1 MTAIRLAAAL
11 ALSLVLFL
19 LAPVTGQASVTAPA
33 RGTTLQATEAVNIR
47 SEPDTSA
54 DVVVTAAPGDTASA
68 LGRTS
73 GVWVQVYYR
82 HHVGWTHGAY
92 WNAVPGLWANG
103 YRLTADQEA
112 AVRWIA
118 ANTIA
123 RVGGSLSE
131 KLTTVSRVTWWSL
144 KESILSRPQS
154 AVHRFSNCADT
165 NYDPLFPC
173 GTLNWQVGAGGTY
186 MHNAYPER
194 VADIEAIAT
203 QLYPNWTVGQVLA
216 HTASYA
222 GYPSGSDGY
231 NRIVG
236 STGSFRTSWLLR
248 NHGVGYTFNE
258 AYVNACLSNAQ
269 DWCYGWWDDALRYG
283 PSQTAI
289 VRAIAELRAIF
300 YAIRPI

>member
-1 MTAIRLAAAL
+1 MTALRLAAAFVVSL
-11 ALSLVLFL
+11 ALL
-19 LAPVTGQASVTAPA
+19 LLIPATGRAAVTSPI
-33 RGTTLQATEAVNIR
+33 RGTTLQATEAVNVR
-47 SEPDTSA
+47 GAPDTSS
-54 DVVVTAAPGDTASA
+54 DVVVTAAAGDTASA

-73 GVWVQVYYR
+73 GAFVEVYFR

-103 YRLTADQEA
+103 HQLSANQEA

-123 RVGGSLSE
+123 RVGGTLSE

-144 KESILSRPQS
+144 KESILSRPLT

-173 GTLNWQVGAGGTY
+173 GTLNWQVGIGGTY
-186 MHNAYPER
+186 LANAYPARAAE
-194 VADIEAIAT
+194 IEAIAT
-203 QLYPNWTVGQVLA
+203 GLYPGWTVGQVLA

-248 NHGVGYTFNE
+248 NHGVGVTFNE
-258 AYVNACLSNAQ
+258 QYVTACLSNAQ
-269 DWCYGWWDDALRYG
+269 DWCYGGWDDALSYA
-283 PSQTAI
+283 PSQSAI
-289 VRAIAELRAIF
+289 VRVIAELRAIF